1 MPGVARPPRDPWIHI
16 SNGEGRRAMNLQ
28 AYDRLRTL
36 IYDQSGIRLGDGK
49 MSMVSARIAKRL
61 RALQIDSE
69 LDYVEYVEQTMDT
82 ELVHL
87 LDVISTNVTS
97 FFREPHH
104 FDFIKSTVGKW
115 VDQGQKRFRFWS
127 AASSTGEEPYT
138 LAMTLQ
144 EVMRDRGCKP
154 DTRILATD
162 ISTRVLTHAMR
173 GVYNAKAVQAIDRGL
188 QNRYFT
194 TAEEGDDV
202 YEVSQDLRE
211 MIHFHR
217 LNLSKPPFPM
227 KGPMDIILCRNVM
240 IYFDNP
246 VRDRLISEFHRLLRP
261 DGYLIVGHAE
271 SLSRNGDK
279 FTNCGPSIYQRV
291 N

>member
-1 MPGVARPPRDPWIHI
+1 
-16 SNGEGRRAMNLQ
+16 MNLQ
-28 AYDRLRTL
+28 AYNRLRTL

-61 RALQIDSE
+61 RALQIESE
-69 LDYVEYVEQTMDT
+69 LDYVQYVEQTMDT

-104 FDFIKSTVGKW
+104 FDFIKSTVGQW

-194 TAEEGDDV
+194 TAAEGDDV
-202 YEVSQDLRE
+202 YEVSQDLRA
-211 MIHFHR
+211 MIYFHR

-271 SLSRNGDK
+271 SLSRSGDK